1 MGAARVKWIP
11 LAERRPGV
19 ERVLVCRL
27 MPNGNQ
33 YVDVVPWWN
42 DAPEGLAPVPTFLY
56 VTHWMPLPELPT
68 PLYAYDIDGD

>member
-11 LAERRPGV
+11 IAERRPGI

-27 MPNGNQ
+27 MPDGNQ

-56 VTHWMPLPELPT
+56 VTHWMPLPEP
-68 PLYAYDIDGD
+68 PPALYSYDIDGD